1 MSKKAIYPAS
11 FDPITNGHI
20 DIIERAVKIVDHL
33 ILLVA
38 KSPDKPGLL
47 TLEERMELLQ
57 ELFKGRKDITIA
69 KWDGLLMEYARQ
81 NDISLIVRGLRAI
94 SDFEYEY
101 MMASMNKKLYPK
113 AETIFMMTG
122 ETFHYLSSRTI
133 KEVVTLGGSVKG
145 LVPQIVEHKLRE
157 KLSLK

>member
-113 AETIFMMTG
+113 AETIFLMTA
-122 ETFHYLSSRTI
+122 
-133 KEVVTLGGSVKG
+133 
-145 LVPQIVEHKLRE
+145 
-157 KLSLK
+157 